1 MADEQQFHT
10 LPHPAKNNFPG
21 SDAEATPGLGGAP
34 NLAHLHQQAQ
44 DVLGGRGGN
53 PHITD
58 ANLEPPKSREEL
70 QRLQAQLNDDNA
82 ASRPGSSMEGS
93 AGEL

>member
-1 MADEQQFHT
+1 MADEQEFKIQ
-10 LPHPAKNNFPG
+10 PHPAKSNFPG

-34 NLAHLHQQAQ
+34 NLAHLHQQDA
-44 DVLGGRGGN
+44 LGGRGGN

-58 ANLEPPKSREEL
+58 AKLEQPKSHDEL
-70 QRLQAQLNDDNA
+70 QRLQAQLNDRA
-82 ASRPGSSMEGS
+82 AESRPGSSMEGS